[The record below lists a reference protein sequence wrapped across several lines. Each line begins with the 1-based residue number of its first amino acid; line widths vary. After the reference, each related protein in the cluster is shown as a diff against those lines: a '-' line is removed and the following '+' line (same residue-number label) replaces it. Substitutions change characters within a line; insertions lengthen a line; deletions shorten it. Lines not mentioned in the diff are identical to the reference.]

1 MNNKRLDLLLPAIA
15 YGDAAGLPTEAK
27 SAQWIRDRY
36 GRIEQLVPPE
46 HNGIFQGEWPAGT
59 TSDDTQLS
67 RVVTQSLLRVD
78 GFNISDLAA
87 GHIDAYKDNAVEQ
100 PDGRTMVRGWG
111 RSTTEAV
118 ERIMRGVDPRV
129 AGQPK
134 GAGNGIIM
142 KQAPLAVWHA
152 GRHMARDRRY
162 WHYDELTTMTHDS
175 DIARVCTRIHGEVLL
190 GLLRDEPFEV
200 AVVRQVALHSQEF
213 SNEMSML
220 ARAVTEPCHSDEE
233 LETRYA
239 EDKSGF
245 KYGFYAPE
253 TLAIAYDIYAGSDD
267 FTTAVYRAVN
277 LGGDSDSVAS
287 TVAAMMTLAGKVT
300 PDTVPADFRETHDY
314 FRNRSLSK
322 QLARV
327 AFTGAAI
334 LRQPAQ

>member
-27 SAQWIRDRY
+27 SAQWIRDHY
-36 GRIEQLVPPE
+36 GRIDQLVPPD
-46 HNGIFQGEWPAGT
+46 HNGIFKGEWPAGT

-67 RVVTQSLLRVD
+67 RVVARSLVNCRRFSLD
-78 GFNISDLAA
+78 DQAA
-87 GHIDAYKDNAVEQ
+87 GHIDAYQENVVGRAE
-100 PDGRTMVRGWG
+100 GRTVVRGWG
-111 RSTTEAV
+111 RSTTEAI
-118 ERIMRGVDPRV
+118 ERVMQGVDPHV
-129 AGQPK
+129 AGQPD

-142 KQAPLAVWHA
+142 KQAPLAVWH
-152 GRHMARDRRY
+152 GGQQTPRDRRY

-175 DIARVCTRIHGEVLL
+175 DIARACTRIHGEVLL

-200 AVVRQVALHSQEF
+200 TIVRQLASYSQAF
-213 SNEMSML
+213 SSEMSLL
-220 ARAVTEPCHSDEE
+220 ARAVTEPCRNDAE
-233 LETRYA
+233 LEARYA
-239 EDKSGF
+239 EGKSGF

-267 FTTAVYRAVN
+267 FATAVYRAVN

-300 PDTVPADFRETHDY
+300 SDTVPADVRETDDY

-322 QLARV
+322 QLARA
-327 AFTGAAI
+327 AFTGAVI
-334 LRQPAQ
+334 RR